1 MGSSNSLSPF
11 GGNNNSLRTN
21 IFGAPDAYADMP
33 EIDFDHHSEGGDTSG
48 GETSDDDDHN
58 GASGSGLDGAAASQ
72 EGPYAPPHLPPD
84 TDIGSD
90 GNPPAGAMLPAYTG
104 IAPGTDTRGM
114 GLESFPGRGKVRKRK
129 GTTRP
134 PTIPPSNGKGVAS

>member
-1 MGSSNSLSPF
+1 
-11 GGNNNSLRTN
+11 
-21 IFGAPDAYADMP
+21 MP

-90 GNPPAGAMLPAYTG
+90 GNPPAGAKLPAYTG

-114 GLESFPGRGKVRKRK
+114 GLELSLYTHLRAHETGRNLVCRLLREKKK
-129 GTTRP
+129 
-134 PTIPPSNGKGVAS
+134 TISTYKKTSRTS